1 MKMMRYIES
10 GMKIT
15 LRYICLIKGSS
26 MPRLLTTQYFDH
38 ANFQQRN
45 QLNVFSGYKCLQI
58 VYTIKP
64 SISEII
70 HHFLKIYEYAYVL
83 FLHYK

>member
-10 GMKIT
+10 AMKIT

-45 QLNVFSGYKCLQI
+45 QLNVFFWLKMLTNC
-58 VYTIKP
+58 VHNKTF
-64 SISEII
+64 
-70 HHFLKIYEYAYVL
+70 HF
-83 FLHYK
+83 